1 MPIAVAREQGARLE
15 EALATL
21 LPLEPYLAYANFA
34 PIAPRAI
41 DLHRRWWL
49 AAADAEGALVAR
61 GDAGE
66 PLATVCVARR
76 DFESAHFGMPVARV
90 AAPAAVLAEDVRL
103 PALRALYSAAWQVV
117 GDAGYGHV
125 SAVCSARDR
134 AACWAL
140 QERGAF
146 HVGTKISW
154 MQPLDGRRDGA
165 AVPPPLRLE
174 VLERARIPGLPR
186 GSWRRLHEWSRAGFD
201 RGPFVFDLDVP
212 PERAATLYPVWTEK
226 AFTGEW
232 ADVLLV
238 VWDGDEIVAFHAMLL
253 LPDLSEVA
261 RAGVLGRGIGATL
274 PGYRGLFTALQRACA
289 AERPL
294 GAAWLENETQAST
307 PETIN
312 VFGKL
317 GHRCL
322 RAIASFH
329 APVGG
334 RAR

>member
-1 MPIAVAREQGARLE
+1 MRIAVARERGERLE
-15 EALATL
+15 EALAAL
-21 LPLEPYLAYANFA
+21 LPVEPHLAYTNFP

-41 DLHRRWWL
+41 ELHRRWWL
-49 AAADAEGALVAR
+49 AAAEKAGVLVAR

-66 PLATVCVARR
+66 PLAAVRLERR
-76 DFESAHFGMPVARV
+76 EFESAHFGMPIARIE
-90 AAPAAVLAEDVRL
+90 APAAVTADDVRL
-103 PALRALYSAAWQVV
+103 PALRALYASAWEALR
-117 GDAGYGHV
+117 DAGYHHV
-125 SAVCSARDR
+125 CALSGARDR
-134 AACWAL
+134 TACWAL

-154 MQPLDGRRDGA
+154 MQPLDARGDGDVVA
-165 AVPPPLRLE
+165 PPLRLE
-174 VLERARIPGLPR
+174 TIERARIPRLAR
-186 GSWRRLHEWSRAGFD
+186 ASWARLHDWSRAGFD
-201 RGPFVFDLDVP
+201 RGPFVFDLGLP
-212 PERAATLYPVWTEK
+212 AERAATLYPVWMAK

-238 VWDGDEIVAFHAMLL
+238 IWDGDEIAAFHAVLL
-253 LPDLSEVA
+253 LPDLSEA
-261 RAGVLGRGIGATL
+261 AGAGVLGHGIGATL
-274 PGYRGLFTALQRACA
+274 PGHRGLFTALQRACA
-289 AERPL
+289 AQRPL

-329 APVGG
+329 ASLV
-334 RAR
+334 